1 MKSNTQ
7 KKPTK
12 SLPPKGRGAGYQ
24 LGPRKPKPVSADTL
38 WMTSNQLCARYGN
51 RSHMWIVR
59 SLKND
64 PSFPKPRYQGRMRL
78 FSVKEFDEYDR
89 LLVLK
94 RSGT

>member
-1 MKSNTQ
+1 MKTSSNR
-7 KKPTK
+7 KPTK

-24 LGPRKPKPVSADTL
+24 LGTRAIKPVPVDAV
-38 WMTSNQLCARYGN
+38 WMTSNQLCQRYGG

-59 SLKND
+59 NLKND

-94 RSGT
+94 RSG